1 MSYICSIKLK
11 TVINMET
18 KKFAE
23 ENAGKFF
30 RYHNEIV
37 KLVGYS
43 EEKRGVEILV
53 SGFSLGWGA
62 QYTHIPITFVCSS
75 RGEHLWWAAI
85 NQLQPVTDEE
95 FATEKA
101 GKKFK
106 YVSRGGGPEFVTL
119 CGYSNANRE
128 DLAIIIGRQFKGWS
142 HKMFSPTD
150 KVLKKSVYDLYWYVG
165 QTELEEVL

>member
-1 MSYICSIKLK
+1 
-11 TVINMET
+11 MET

-30 RYHNEIV
+30 RFHNEIV
-37 KLVGYS
+37 KVVGYS
-43 EEKRGVEILV
+43 KENRGGVLV

-62 QYTHIPITFVCSS
+62 QYAHIPITFVCSS
-75 RGEHLWWAAI
+75 RGERLWWVAI

-95 FATEKA
+95 FAKEKA

-106 YVSRGGGPEFVTL
+106 YISRVRGPEFVTL

-128 DLAIIIGRQFKGWS
+128 DLAIIIGRQFRGWS
-142 HKMFSPTD
+142 HRMFSQTD
-150 KVLKKSVYDLYWYVG
+150 KVLKKNVYDLYWYVG